1 MTGLC
6 LDLGGN
12 NPFPD
17 YFNVGVEKGR
27 GEIKI
32 LTKTFSNLGN
42 FHRVLEIRI
51 LLSWFRN
58 VSMIINSNRSN
69 NLHLPS

>member
-1 MTGLC
+1 MTGHC

-12 NPFPD
+12 KPFPD

-32 LTKTFSNLGN
+32 LTKTLNLGN
-42 FHRVLEIRI
+42 FRNKDPFELVLKCIYD
-51 LLSWFRN
+51 
-58 VSMIINSNRSN
+58 
-69 NLHLPS
+69 H